1 MPGSLTIHSASPVE
15 TRELAEALGA
25 LLAGGEFICLYGDL
39 GAGKTTFVQGMAKG
53 LGVREEYITSPS
65 FALVNEYAGR
75 TPLYHIDLYRL
86 SGPEDIEDIGFAE
99 YPGDGVAA
107 VEWPERAGDFL
118 PGDRLE
124 ISIEYEGEGRRMN
137 FMATGERHRRLLE
150 AYAAAIGR

>member
-1 MPGSLTIHSASPVE
+1 MPGSLTIHSGSPVE

-75 TPLYHIDLYRL
+75 APLYHIDLYRL
-86 SGPEDIEDIGFAE
+86 TGPEDLDDIGFAE
-99 YPGDGVAA
+99 YPGEGVAA
-107 VEWPERAGDFL
+107 VEWPERAGGCL

-124 ISIEYEGEGRRMN
+124 ISIEYDGEGRGIN
-137 FMATGERHRRLLE
+137 FRATGERHARLME
-150 AYAAAIGR
+150 AYVAAIGR